1 MIVELVLERE
11 PELNLVGYERIELPV
26 GVLLSNPVE
35 KRIDIV
41 MKRHPD
47 GRVSV
52 FTDKSD
58 VVKAVLRKAK
68 VVDVHARSV
77 SYTHLTLPPN

>member
-68 VVDVHARSV
+68 VVDVHAR
-77 SYTHLTLPPN
+77 